1 MKSAA
6 GRRRTKAVIGA
17 ALLLLLLAST
27 FVETAVAVSRK
38 DVRLALQKIRRNPRL
53 QRLNFKKF
61 FQKFVLLAINQ
72 KGPITLFL
80 PTDPYTMYTA
90 YSAGYTAQDFATLGK
105 NNMIPEYHVYKD
117 FVHDAAGTTYTTV
130 LGEKARAVTR
140 KDFARAVN
148 KVGTY
153 ASILLYSPGYKLE
166 QLLMEARGVQGP
178 VTALLPVRG
187 YFAYTRSH
195 RMGKAKLRRVRRY
208 HFLNGT
214 YSYEDLQGLMRY

>member
-1 MKSAA
+1 MNSAA

-130 LGEKARAVTR
+130 LGEKVKKWNGKRTKLVALQAAKGLPSLVTWPNM
-140 KDFARAVN
+140 F
-148 KVGTY
+148 
-153 ASILLYSPGYKLE
+153 
-166 QLLMEARGVQGP
+166 QGDTL
-178 VTALLPVRG
+178 VIHLVSLALIP
-187 YFAYTRSH
+187 SS
-195 RMGKAKLRRVRRY
+195 M
-208 HFLNGT
+208 
-214 YSYEDLQGLMRY
+214 